1 MKSRRIW
8 AVVTALA
15 ITLASC
21 QGDPGKTE
29 DLKAVQRERD
39 QYRAELEKQ
48 RATEEAQRQYIADTT
63 QVLNEVQ
70 DSVAD
75 IRRNELRVVRV
86 TAVAGQE
93 GWVREPQKQSILQ
106 DITSIREALH
116 DNQAKLARLEQQA
129 RSSAHQVASLQAFV
143 ARLQQTI
150 GEQESD
156 IAALQT
162 TVEGLQAEVREKDE
176 VIRDRDEQIADR
188 DKQIEHFQA
197 EARTGY
203 VLVGSG
209 EELTRLGVA
218 KARRGTL
225 GFRRYWQLAR
235 DLDPQLFHEVDV
247 EQTLEIPVAAPI
259 YKVELLSPHP
269 FQSYSLDPAGPGAT
283 VLRIRDPKSFW
294 RFRFLVILQK

>member
-1 MKSRRIW
+1 MKNRQIR

-21 QGDPGKTE
+21 QGDSGKTE

-39 QYRAELEKQ
+39 QYHAELEKQ
-48 RATEEAQRQYIADTT
+48 RATDEAQRQYIADTT

-75 IRRNELRVVRV
+75 IRRNELKVVRI

-116 DNQAKLARLEQQA
+116 TNQGKLARLEEQA
-129 RSSAHQVASLQAFV
+129 RSSAHQIAGLKSFV

-150 GEQESD
+150 AEQESE
-156 IAALQT
+156 IAELQT
-162 TVEGLQAEVREKDE
+162 TVEGLQAEIREKDA
-176 VIRDRDEQIADR
+176 VIREQGEQITDR

-209 EELTRLGVA
+209 EELERIGVA
-218 KARRGTL
+218 KARRGAF

-235 DLDPQLFHEVDV
+235 DLDPQLFHEVDI
-247 EQTLEIPVAAPI
+247 EQTLEIPVESPI

-269 FQSYSLDPAGPGAT
+269 FRSYSLDPAGPAAA
-283 VLRIRDPKSFW
+283 VLRIKDPKSFW
-294 RFRFLVILQK
+294 QFRFLVILKK